1 MPKKETFKKSV
12 IIKKVA
18 KVFYE
23 KGYNLTSMQ
32 DIVDTTGLNRS
43 SIYNSFGNKQKLFML
58 CLKAHQSDLIRG
70 IQQIIIDSNNSIK
83 GLQSIFEFT
92 VKSNNKGNF
101 INSCI
106 CEVVNQDAVA
116 KEFLKDHQTYI
127 IRLFEDLIVKGQNT
141 GAINN
146 SKTAHQY
153 ALYLF
158 AAFQGLQIASV
169 LMESTTD
176 LDNIIYTTLS
186 IIQ

>member
-1 MPKKETFKKSV
+1 MPRKESFKKSV
-12 IIKKVA
+12 ILKKVT
-18 KVFYE
+18 KVFYD

-32 DIVDTTGLNRS
+32 DIVDATGLNRS
-43 SIYNSFGNKQKLFML
+43 SIYNSFGNKQHLFMG
-58 CLKAHQSDLIRG
+58 CLKAHQSELTRG
-70 IQQIIIDSNNSIK
+70 IQQIIIDANNPIK
-83 GLQSIFEFT
+83 ALQSIFEFT
-92 VKSNNKGNF
+92 INLENKGNF

-106 CEVVNQDAVA
+106 CEVANQEVIF

-153 ALYLF
+153 ALYMF

-176 LDNIIYTTLS
+176 LENIVYTTLS